1 MKVDGIWRM
10 EIFGLYGWE
19 SIGVLVLTDGDVV
32 GGGNHHYAVGS
43 YEQADDQLRITL
55 SLNYRDVPRTL
66 FGEARN
72 QFTAIF
78 EGTPSVE
85 EQPISGLDLSAGQTR
100 DERRLSSQETSGPPV
115 AGTGSIRAKVNSP

>member
-55 SLNYRDVPRTL
+55 ALNYRDVPRTL

-85 EQPISGLDLSAGQTR
+85 DNRFRGSMYRPDKREMSVACRLKRRADLPWQA
-100 DERRLSSQETSGPPV
+100 QE
-115 AGTGSIRAKVNSP
+115 A